1 MDISFVEK
9 DFSEANMWGAWSYSI
24 SSNVRG
30 EKKKNGW
37 SRMVSE

>member
-37 SRMVSE
+37 RQNGI